1 VSAQPSSPIRFA
13 CPHCGG
19 NVKVPPGQA
28 GQRCRC
34 PRCNAE
40 IIAPGGAAPAPQAP
54 VSPVPPQAPGPAVA
68 APPRPV
74 TAARDT
80 APPPSV
86 TPPPSLPVAQPPPGP
101 AVAVVPSAESP
112 ERGSAGASLPQPAE
126 DLAPPTPLVGV
137 LLDDE
142 EYGISCGLCG
152 TRLAVRPSQVGQ
164 TVTCPDCYSPVLVKP
179 RPKQDKPK
187 PVEYE
192 EAELFKLSDPV
203 ERPSPLYLPPG
214 VEGGVAQALG
224 APGLPAGSA
233 TTGNLMKDTAR
244 ELLAKARAE
253 QEAEEAEQREVSPD
267 RFTGGLFAFLADAQA
282 IGWLAILAVWFEVV
296 ISLVHY
302 ASSRTMAEG
311 AAQQLLAQF
320 GSLAATVAA
329 ALLGLGFLFAAAA
342 CAVAIIQDTAHGR
355 SRIEN
360 WPGPRFWA
368 WGGNL
373 FCVVSA
379 EFLSFLPGVVVGF
392 ILTCAGIPTIHAV
405 LLGGTATFV
414 LLFPPIFLS
423 MLESGS
429 ALAPASSE
437 VWASVRERPA
447 PWKLACLLTAVVAMG
462 GLIALAICCYCGCLV
477 GLLGAVG
484 AVACG
489 MTYFRAVGRLAWI
502 LSDQPETPPGGEHT
516 AGG

>member
-1 VSAQPSSPIRFA
+1 
-13 CPHCGG
+13 
-19 NVKVPPGQA
+19 
-28 GQRCRC
+28 
-34 PRCNAE
+34 
-40 IIAPGGAAPAPQAP
+40 
-54 VSPVPPQAPGPAVA
+54 
-68 APPRPV
+68 
-74 TAARDT
+74 
-80 APPPSV
+80 
-86 TPPPSLPVAQPPPGP
+86 
-101 AVAVVPSAESP
+101 
-112 ERGSAGASLPQPAE
+112 
-126 DLAPPTPLVGV
+126 VGV

-203 ERPSPLYLPPG
+203 ERPSPMYLPPG

-267 RFTGGLFAFLADAQA
+267 RFTGGLFAFLVDPQA
-282 IGWLAILAVWFEVV
+282 LGWLAILAVWLEVV
-296 ISLVHY
+296 MSLFHY
-302 ASSRTMAEG
+302 ASSRTMPEG
-311 AAQQLLAQF
+311 AAQLLAQF
-320 GSLAATVAA
+320 GSLAATVGT

-360 WPGPRFWA
+360 WPGVNFLA
-368 WGGNL
+368 WGGSL
-373 FCVVSA
+373 FYVLSA
-379 EFLSFLPGVVVGF
+379 GFLSFLPGAVVGF
-392 ILTCAGIPTIHAV
+392 ILGYTGITGTV
-405 LLGGTATFV
+405 LLVGAATFV

-429 ALAPASSE
+429 AFAPASSE

-447 PWKLACLLTAVVAMG
+447 PWRLAFLLTAVATVG
-462 GLIALAICCYCGCLV
+462 GLIAFAISFFGGCLA
-477 GLLGAVG
+477 GLLGAFP

-489 MTYFRAVGRLAWI
+489 MTYFRAVG
-502 LSDQPETPPGGEHT
+502 EHT